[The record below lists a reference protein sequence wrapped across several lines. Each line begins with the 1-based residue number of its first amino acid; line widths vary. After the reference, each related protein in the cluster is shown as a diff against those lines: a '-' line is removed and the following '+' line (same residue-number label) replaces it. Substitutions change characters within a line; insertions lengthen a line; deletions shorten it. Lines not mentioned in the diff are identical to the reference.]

1 MRLEKEGVLLRIFLG
16 EADKKDGIPL
26 YQAIVEKAKKDGLA
40 GATVLKGIMGYGAS
54 SRIHFASVLRLSEDL
69 PIVIEIVDTK
79 EKIENFL
86 NVIKGWISEGLVTI
100 EDVKVMIYRHRI

>member
-1 MRLEKEGVLLRIFLG
+1 MKLDKEGVLLRIFIG

-26 YQAIVEKAKKDGLA
+26 YQAIVEKARKDGLA

-69 PIVIEIVDTK
+69 PVVVEIVDTR
-79 EKIENFL
+79 ERIENFL
-86 NVIKGWISEGLVTI
+86 DEIQDWISEGLVTI
-100 EDVKVMIYRHRI
+100 ENVNVMIYRHRT